1 MFKFGELFKKQETE
15 KKPEEMSN
23 IEVPDALRDRVL
35 FAARDGLVITMFA
48 LLADNQI
55 YKDAILNQVSDCLTT
70 TQRLICLQVS
80 EDEEG
85 QRCTPLIIAA
95 KNGHTKI
102 VKTLISAF
110 DLDLEVEG
118 LMKFDNFVIEG
129 ASALW
134 VAAGVGH
141 LNVVKELVKAG
152 ADVNHAT
159 KSNSTPLRAACFDGR
174 LDVVQYLTEHQADI
188 HIGENQGR
196 GICFFGLGGNAG
208 FAKSNRFT
216 VPG

>member
-1 MFKFGELFKKQETE
+1 MFL
-15 KKPEEMSN
+15 N
-23 IEVPDALRDRVL
+23 
-35 FAARDGLVITMFA
+35 
-48 LLADNQI
+48 LLGFF
-55 YKDAILNQVSDCLTT
+55 QVM
-70 TQRLICLQVS
+70 
-80 EDEEG
+80 EDEDG

-95 KNGHTKI
+95 KNGHDKV
-102 VKTLISAF
+102 VKTLLASF
-110 DLDLEVEG
+110 RPDLEVEG
-118 LMKFDNFVIEG
+118 LVKFDNFVIEG

-188 HIGENQGR
+188 HIGN
-196 GICFFGLGGNAG
+196 LSL
-208 FAKSNRFT
+208 K
-216 VPG
+216 